1 MRHICPLST
10 LVSRRFRNSSGRYTN
25 NTRIS
30 AYIYLWIGIHQSY
43 CIPRV
48 PSCICITGYALFLE
62 YPSHHIYW
70 FCSVQPLPVQIFQDS
85 TTITDLEME
94 GQVKPKV
101 LLGIKDFFEMAA
113 LWFIPKLVFPA
124 LFVLIKNLAV
134 FFNIVQ
140 KDSLS
145 LILRVELFRF

>member
-1 MRHICPLST
+1 MSIVHSCESQ
-10 LVSRRFRNSSGRYTN
+10 FRNSSGRYTN

-30 AYIYLWIGIHQSY
+30 AYTYLWIGIHQSY
-43 CIPRV
+43 CIPGV

-62 YPSHHIYW
+62 YA
-70 FCSVQPLPVQIFQDS
+70 
-85 TTITDLEME
+85 ITSYLL
-94 GQVKPKV
+94 V
-101 LLGIKDFFEMAA
+101 LLRASPTGADLPRFHYNHRFRDGRSSKTKSTLGDKGFFWNGSIM
-113 LWFIPKLVFPA
+113 IYSKISVSC
-124 LFVLIKNLAV
+124 FVCSDKESCR

>member
-1 MRHICPLST
+1 MSIVHSCESQ
-10 LVSRRFRNSSGRYTN
+10 FRNSSGRYTN

-30 AYIYLWIGIHQSY
+30 AYTYLWIGIHQSY
-43 CIPRV
+43 CIPGV

-70 FCSVQPLPVQIFQDS
+70 FCSVHHLLVQIFQDS

-94 GQVKPKV
+94 GQVKPNV
-101 LLGIKDFFEMAA
+101 LLGIKDYFEMAA
-113 LWFIPKLVFPA
+113 LWIYSKISVSC
-124 LFVLIKNLAV
+124 FVCSDKESCR